1 MLLCNGTA
9 VFAPGRDGERNVD
22 RGVQSLAPV
31 DPQARDD
38 TQSLMQTE
46 PTEIS
51 STQRAKIKAFFIAAN
66 FKDIEP

>member
-1 MLLCNGTA
+1 
-9 VFAPGRDGERNVD
+9 VD